1 MFHRLSLKKKIY
13 NLHSTFKSSTSLKQ
27 FSQNAGKWDYL
38 IVFINLEKS
47 HLYRIQLSKRGLVP
61 VCILKADEAKSLNQ
75 ELFLFSLCITLHCCL
90 VILCPFRPSCLS
102 CRDSTQFYSFHTIP
116 TFSKSHEIL
125 NTVYWVFQHSWSVR
139 IFTRWN
145 MLISHIHKSFICL
158 TRNFTLLKVEI
169 AFNFLK
175 PSKVN
180 KALGNLYDLDFSY
193 NKKMKDN
200 SICNY
205 MQ

>member
-1 MFHRLSLKKKIY
+1 MLCVQISWCHEKNLTVVSQTLFKKKIY

-102 CRDSTQFYSFHTIP
+102 CRDSTQFHSFHTIP
-116 TFSKSHEIL
+116 TFSKSMKSWIQFTECFSIL
-125 NTVYWVFQHSWSVR
+125 
-139 IFTRWN
+139 
-145 MLISHIHKSFICL
+145 
-158 TRNFTLLKVEI
+158 
-169 AFNFLK
+169 
-175 PSKVN
+175 
-180 KALGNLYDLDFSY
+180 DL
-193 NKKMKDN
+193 
-200 SICNY
+200 
-205 MQ
+205 